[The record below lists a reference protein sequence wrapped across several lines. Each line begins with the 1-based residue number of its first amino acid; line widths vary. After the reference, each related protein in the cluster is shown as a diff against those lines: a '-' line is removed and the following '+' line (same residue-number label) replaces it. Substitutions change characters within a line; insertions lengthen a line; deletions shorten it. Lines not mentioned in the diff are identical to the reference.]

1 MIYRSMTADD
11 IDGVYEVEVSA
22 FEDPWSYKA
31 FKEELKNKLSRYI
44 VAEDEDGRIV
54 AYVGAWYII
63 DEAHI
68 TNVAVHKDFRGKKIG
83 NGIINALIEMCDK
96 DKIASITLEV
106 RSSNYIAQGLYKKFG
121 FLAGGIRKE
130 YYTNNKE
137 DAIIM
142 WKQLRE
148 VFY

>member
-1 MIYRSMTADD
+1 MIYRRMTADD
-11 IDGVYEVEVSA
+11 IEGVYEVEVSA
-22 FEDPWSYKA
+22 FEDTWSYSSLRG
-31 FKEELKNKLSRYI
+31 ELKNKLSRYI
-44 VAEDEDGRIV
+44 VAEEDDGKIV
-54 AYVGAWYII
+54 GYVGAWYIL

-83 NGIINALIEMCDK
+83 NGLIEALIDMCDR
-96 DKIASITLEV
+96 DKMASITLEV
-106 RSSNYIAQGLYKKFG
+106 RAGNFVAQGLYNKYD
-121 FLAGGIRKE
+121 FLAGSVRKE

-148 VFY
+148 VF

>member
-1 MIYRSMTADD
+1 MIYRRMTADD
-11 IDGVYEVEVSA
+11 IEGVYEVEVSA
-22 FEDPWSYKA
+22 FEDPWSYSSPKG
-31 FKEELKNKLSRYI
+31 ELKNKLSRYI
-44 VAEDEDGRIV
+44 VAEEDDGKIV
-54 AYVGAWYII
+54 GYVGAWYIL

-83 NGIINALIEMCDK
+83 NGLIEALIDMCDR
-96 DKIASITLEV
+96 DKMASITLEV
-106 RSSNYIAQGLYKKFG
+106 RAGNFVAQGLYKKYD
-121 FLAGGIRKE
+121 FLAGGVRKE

-148 VFY
+148 VF

>member
-1 MIYRSMTADD
+1 MIYRRMTAGD
-11 IDGVYEVEVSA
+11 IDGVYEVELSA
-22 FEDPWSYKA
+22 FEDPWSYNSLKG
-31 FKEELKNKLSRYI
+31 ELKNKLSRYI
-44 VAEDEDGRIV
+44 VADNDGKIV
-54 AYVGAWYII
+54 GYVGAWYII

-68 TNVAVHKDFRGKKIG
+68 TNVAVHKDFRGQKIG
-83 NGIINALIEMCDK
+83 NGLIEALLAMCDR

-106 RSSNYIAQGLYKKFG
+106 RAGNFVAQGLYKKYD
-121 FLAGGIRKE
+121 FLAGGVRKE

-148 VFY
+148 VF

>member
-1 MIYRSMTADD
+1 MIYRNMKDTD
-11 IDGVYEVEVSA
+11 IYGVYEVEVSA
-22 FEDPWSYKA
+22 FSEPWSYNA
-31 FKEELKNKLSRYI
+31 LRDELKNKLAKYI
-44 VAEDEDGRIV
+44 VAEDQGRIV
-54 AYVGAWYII
+54 GYLGTWHII

-68 TNVAVHKDFRGKKIG
+68 TNVAVHKDFRGQKIG
-83 NGIINALIEMCDK
+83 NGLIEALLAMCDR

-106 RSSNYIAQGLYKKFG
+106 RAGNFVAQGLYKKYD
-121 FLAGGIRKE
+121 FLAGGVRKE

-148 VFY
+148 VF

>member
-1 MIYRSMTADD
+1 MIYRRMTADD
-11 IDGVYEVEVSA
+11 IEGVYEVEVSA
-22 FEDPWSYKA
+22 FEDPWSYSSRRG
-31 FKEELKNKLSRYI
+31 ELKNKLSRYI
-44 VAEDEDGRIV
+44 VAEEDDGKIV
-54 AYVGAWYII
+54 GYVGAWYIL

-83 NGIINALIEMCDK
+83 NGLIEALIDMCDR
-96 DKIASITLEV
+96 DKMASITLEV
-106 RSSNYIAQGLYKKFG
+106 RAGNFVAQGLYKKYD
-121 FLAGGIRKE
+121 FLAGGVRKE

-148 VFY
+148 VF